1 MRRNSSK
8 RPKGSS
14 TGASSTSDP
23 EFNGKVVDE
32 SVDQVLDVLKKGYG
46 SQHLRARIEAYRYNP
61 SAIRIRIID
70 PDFSGMARYE
80 RQEQVMPVLD
90 ALPDKIFIDLSML
103 LLITPRE
110 RKMSFG
116 SMEFDD
122 PTPWVPLN
130 LEG

>member
-1 MRRNSSK
+1 VESNN
-8 RPKGSS
+8 
-14 TGASSTSDP
+14 A
-23 EFNGKVVDE
+23 KVVDK
-32 SVDQVLDVLKKGYG
+32 SVKQVLKVLEKGYG
-46 SQHLRARIEAYRYNP
+46 TKHPKARIEAYRYNP
-61 SAIRIRIID
+61 SAIRVRIID
-70 PDFSGMARYE
+70 PDFSGMDRTE

-90 ALPDKIFIDLSML
+90 ALPDEIFTDLTLL

-130 LEG
+130 SDA